1 VSSSFRRTV
10 FAAASVLVLA
20 LAMALTGCADDP
32 ILGPDVPT
40 DDGGGSYGVIKQFA
54 PGDTISAP
62 ENPEQF

>member
-20 LAMALTGCADDP
+20 LTLALAGCADDP

-54 PGDTISAP
+54 PGDTTSAP